1 VHGEPLPEKAPTA
14 APPAAVE
21 EVLNDPRVQTVLDI
35 FGGSVE
41 SVVENEPL
49 GDR

>member
-1 VHGEPLPEKAPTA
+1 VASEPSSLSTPES
-14 APPAAVE
+14 APPAVVE

-41 SVVENEPL
+41 SVIENEPV
-49 GDR
+49 GE